1 MSEPVRVVLADDH
14 PLYRDGLAGLLGTTD
29 DLVVVGTAEDGA
41 GAVALAEELTPDVVV
56 LDLKMPVLDGVEA
69 ARRIVAAA
77 PHTAVLVLT
86 MFDDD
91 ALVFRAMR
99 AGARG
104 YVLKAADPVA
114 VLAAVRA
121 VARGEAVFSPDL
133 ASRLR
138 DWFAAAPVDL
148 GPFARLTPRERDV
161 LDLLARG
168 LGNPAIG
175 ERLGISAK
183 TVRNVVSNVLVKLQV
198 ADRAGAVARAR
209 DAGLGSS

>member
-1 MSEPVRVVLADDH
+1 MSDPVRVLVADDH
-14 PLYRDGLAGLLGTTD
+14 PLYRDGLAGLLDATD
-29 DLVVVGTAEDGA
+29 DLAVVGQAEDGA
-41 GAVALAEELTPDVVV
+41 RAVALAEELTPDVVV
-56 LDLKMPVLDGVEA
+56 LDLKMPVLDGIEA

-77 PHTAVLVLT
+77 PHTAVLMLT

-91 ALVFRAMR
+91 ALVFRAIR

-104 YVLKAADPVA
+104 YVLKGADPVA

-121 VARGEAVFSPDL
+121 VARGEAVFGADL
-133 ASRLR
+133 AGRLT
-138 DWFAAAPVDL
+138 DWFATAPADL
-148 GPFARLTPRERDV
+148 GPFVQLTSREHEV

-168 LGNPAIG
+168 LANPAIA

-198 ADRAGAVARAR
+198 VDRAAAIARAR